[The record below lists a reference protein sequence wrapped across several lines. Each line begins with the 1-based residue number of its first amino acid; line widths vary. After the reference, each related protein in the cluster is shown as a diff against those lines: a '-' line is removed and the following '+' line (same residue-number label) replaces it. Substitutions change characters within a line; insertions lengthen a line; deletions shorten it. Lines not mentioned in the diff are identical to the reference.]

1 MLGFTFFSDLNGN
14 IRRVYGMG
22 FDPFN
27 TDASVFSYHGSVHD

>member
-14 IRRVYGMG
+14 IRVSGMG